1 MKNKILAISSV
12 LVILVS
18 ALCFSVPIAFSS
30 TQGIED
36 VLKEY
41 LRNNYPWSEIEINN
55 LTVNNEMPGKE
66 IKEIMIEKG
75 PPGKT
80 IFVLEFEDD
89 KKITA
94 TANIKAY
101 DHILVS
107 RRAFKKGYYLQKDD
121 VYTVLMDVQ
130 KIPNNALKGKDIGK
144 VVGKQLLRSI
154 IANMPLSSGM
164 VSETPIVKRG
174 QRVIL
179 LVESEGLKITAI
191 GEMKKDSAVGKY
203 AKVINLASKKIV
215 TGLLI
220 NKNTVKMVL

>member
-1 MKNKILAISSV
+1 
-12 LVILVS
+12 
-18 ALCFSVPIAFSS
+18 
-30 TQGIED
+30 
-36 VLKEY
+36 
-41 LRNNYPWSEIEINN
+41 
-55 LTVNNEMPGKE
+55 MPVKE

-94 TANIKAY
+94 TADIKAY

-121 VYTVLMDVQ
+121 VYTMLMDVQ